1 MKPRAIA
8 LGVLLV
14 LFVVFTLANWS
25 GITAPTQV
33 SLLVTRIEAPLGLI
47 LLVLLVAVIAIFLFL
62 MLFQQAG
69 VIRETRRLEKELAA
83 QRALADEA
91 EASRFTEL
99 RKYLDRRLDRLAEGG
114 GPDDESLAARIDRL
128 EAALRQHMDHT
139 GNTLAAYIGEVDDR
153 VERLLGALPPPPRN

>member
-1 MKPRAIA
+1 MKARAITLA
-8 LGVLLV
+8 V
-14 LFVVFTLANWS
+14 LFVVFITFTLANWS

-47 LLVLLVAVIAIFLFL
+47 LLTLLIVVIAVFLFM

-69 VIRETRRLEKELAA
+69 VIRETRRLEKELTA
-83 QRALADEA
+83 QRALADQA

-99 RKYLDRRLDRLAEGG
+99 RKYLDRRLDRLDEGG
-114 GPDDESLAARIDRL
+114 PSDESLAERIDRL
-128 EAALRQHMDHT
+128 ETALREHIDHT

-153 VERLLGALPPPPRN
+153 VERLVNGPAPRP